1 MKRVLIFLICI
12 LSLSCTK
19 KIKKNEAFNSD
30 VKVESK
36 KVIGFSID
44 TLAIERW
51 QRDLDVFTSKVR
63 EMDAEVIVQNAG
75 NSIDEQNRQLMYLAE
90 RNVDVLVVL
99 PKNAVSFA
107 DTISK
112 IRAKG
117 IPVISYDRLMLN
129 CDIDLYITIN
139 SEKVGELMAQG
150 TIARKPGNSWFCFL
164 GPEEDFNM
172 TLIKNGIDK
181 AIKDSKVQINHL
193 YYTNG
198 WDYDLAF
205 QEMSRLI
212 ADNRIPDA
220 IICGNDAVASSV
232 IQAVKQFYRGKHIC
246 ICGQDADIA
255 ACQNIIQKDQDFTV
269 YKPISKLAELT
280 AEYAVNL
287 ANGKTISELDI
298 KDTINNG
305 SRDIPVV
312 WLEPQIVDESN
323 MDKVIIESGFH
334 SHNEVYRTN

>member
-1 MKRVLIFLICI
+1 MKRILLFFICI
-12 LSLSCTK
+12 LCLSCSR
-19 KIKKNEAFNSD
+19 KINKNESNKSD
-30 VKVESK
+30 EKIESK

-51 QRDLDVFTSKVR
+51 QRDLDVFTSRVR

-75 NSIDEQNRQLMYLAE
+75 NSIDEQKRQLMYLAE
-90 RNVDVLVVL
+90 RNVDVLVIL
-99 PKNAVSFA
+99 PKNAVSLTE
-107 DTISK
+107 TISK

-117 IPVISYDRLMLN
+117 IPVISYDRLILN

-150 TIARKPGNSWFCFL
+150 TMNRTKGNSWFCFL

-181 AIKDSKVQINHL
+181 TISGRGIKINHL

-220 IICGNDAVASSV
+220 IICGNDAVASSI

-255 ACQNIIQKDQDFTV
+255 ACQNIIQREQDFTV

-287 ANGKTISELDI
+287 ANGKTISQLDI

-305 SRDIPVV
+305 TGDIPVV
-312 WLEPQIVDESN
+312 WLEPQIVDSSN
-323 MDKVIIESGFH
+323 MDKVIIDSGFH
-334 SHNEVYRTN
+334 SHNEVYRSN